1 MGVIRFQQSL
11 YRQVDIEL
19 LEIDAFGKLLIGRI
33 GLIIYQPLG
42 GRDAIA
48 RDAGIGDKGSH
59 TIRPQR
65 RNLLPRLCLFT
76 SDRLIGASE
85 QKHREHPKDAR
96 HA

>member
-42 GRDAIA
+42 GRDTIA
-48 RDAGIGDKGSH
+48 RDAGI
-59 TIRPQR
+59 
-65 RNLLPRLCLFT
+65 
-76 SDRLIGASE
+76 
-85 QKHREHPKDAR
+85 
-96 HA
+96 